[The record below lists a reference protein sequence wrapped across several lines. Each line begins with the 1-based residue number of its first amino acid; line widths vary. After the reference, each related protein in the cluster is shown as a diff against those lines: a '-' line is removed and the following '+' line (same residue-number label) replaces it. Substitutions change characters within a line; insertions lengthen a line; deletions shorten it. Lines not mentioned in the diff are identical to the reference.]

1 MREITAG
8 EACFARPMIGTP
20 EAPHG
25 CMAHAPV
32 EHGDR
37 DWSLRFA
44 LDIEFRALLAH
55 TEIKCA
61 GQDCPSSG
69 DR

>member
-1 MREITAG
+1 
-8 EACFARPMIGTP
+8 
-20 EAPHG
+20 
-25 CMAHAPV
+25 MAHVPI
-32 EHGDR
+32 EHGDL
-37 DWSLRFA
+37 DWSLRSA
-44 LDIEFRALLAH
+44 LDIEFRDHLAY